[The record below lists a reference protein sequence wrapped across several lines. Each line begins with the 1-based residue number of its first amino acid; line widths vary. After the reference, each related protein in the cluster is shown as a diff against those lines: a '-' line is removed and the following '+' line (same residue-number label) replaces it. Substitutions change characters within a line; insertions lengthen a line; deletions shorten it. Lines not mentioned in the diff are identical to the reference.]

1 MTSEEAWNALVSA
14 DEEEDLDDFKVYFL
28 EYVRS
33 NKDLSFVDLENK
45 FRAEGL
51 SVYLIGMVLPVN
63 PHEFLLFF

>member
-1 MTSEEAWNALVSA
+1 MSSDEAWNALVSA
-14 DEEEDLDDFKVYFL
+14 DGEEDLDDFKVYFL

-51 SVYLIGMVLPVN
+51 SVYLIAMVLPVN